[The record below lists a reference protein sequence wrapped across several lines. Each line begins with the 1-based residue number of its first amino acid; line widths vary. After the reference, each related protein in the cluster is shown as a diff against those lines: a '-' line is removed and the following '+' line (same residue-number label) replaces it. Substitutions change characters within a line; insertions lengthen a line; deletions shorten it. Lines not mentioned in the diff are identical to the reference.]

1 MTAASASD
9 LTPLSPEGTHNFRDI
24 GGLPAGARG
33 RTRAG
38 VLYRSDALSGLTPR
52 GLEQLAASDIEVV
65 IDFRTDMERQMGPD
79 ILPATRPPRVVQ
91 LGVLEGA
98 MAGMAQE
105 VLRSTSTAH
114 DPEAASRAI
123 EAALAQ
129 IPSLPDLYV
138 SMLQHGASAFA
149 DTARTV
155 AESDGAVLVH
165 CTAGKDRTGVAIALI
180 LEAVG
185 VERAAIVE
193 DYASSERNLAGPWT
207 ERMFG
212 MLQAMGLPRTPVL
225 DDLVAATPP
234 AAILTALEWVD
245 ANHDGAASYL
255 HSGGLTDAELDA
267 LRRRLV

>member
-1 MTAASASD
+1 MTAVSASD
-9 LTPLSPEGTHNFRDI
+9 LTPPAPEGTHNFRDI
-24 GGLPAGARG
+24 GGMPVTSGG

-52 GLEQLAASDIEVV
+52 GLEQLAATGIEVV
-65 IDFRTDMERQMGPD
+65 LDFRTAMEQQMAPD
-79 ILPATRPPRVVQ
+79 RLPASPPRVVQ

-98 MAGMAQE
+98 MAGLAQE
-105 VLRSTSTAH
+105 VLRSASQTD
-114 DPEAASRAI
+114 DPEAASRII

-149 DTARTV
+149 ETARTV

-165 CTAGKDRTGVAIALI
+165 CTAGKDRTGVAVALI
-180 LEAVG
+180 LEVVG
-185 VERAAIVE
+185 VERTAIVD

-212 MLQAMGLPRTPVL
+212 MLQAMGLPRTPAL

-245 ANHDGAASYL
+245 ANHDGAAGYL
-255 HSGGLTDAELDA
+255 RSGGLTDADLDA
-267 LRRRLV
+267 LRRRLT

>member
-9 LTPLSPEGTHNFRDI
+9 LTPVRPEGTHNFRDI
-24 GGLPAGARG
+24 GGLPLGSG
-33 RTRAG
+33 DRTRAR
-38 VLYRSDALSGLTPR
+38 VLYRSDALSGLTLR

-105 VLRSTSTAH
+105 VLRSASQQS
-114 DPEAASRAI
+114 DPEAVSRTI
-123 EAALAQ
+123 EAALTQ

-149 DTARTV
+149 ETARTV
-155 AESDGAVLVH
+155 AGSDGAVLVH

-180 LEAVG
+180 LDAVG

-212 MLQAMGLPRTPVL
+212 MLQAMGLPRTPAL

-234 AAILTALEWVD
+234 VAILTALEWVD
-245 ANHDGAASYL
+245 ANHDGAAGYL
-255 HSGGLTDAELDA
+255 RSGGLTDAELDA